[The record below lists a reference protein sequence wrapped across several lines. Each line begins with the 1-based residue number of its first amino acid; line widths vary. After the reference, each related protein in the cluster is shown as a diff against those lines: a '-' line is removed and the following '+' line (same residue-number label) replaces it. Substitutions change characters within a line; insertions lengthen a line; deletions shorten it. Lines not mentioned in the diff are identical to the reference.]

1 MRIKLAH
8 LFKSML
14 SKINPSELW
23 LPGISVDCVIFGFHE
38 NQLKVLLLKF
48 IKSPVWALPGGFVGL
63 EEDVDQA
70 AARVLYERTGLTDI
84 FLEQFYTFGD
94 LARNY
99 RATEEHRDVN
109 NAMGRSEDE
118 VSWLS
123 KRYITIG
130 YYALVDYSK
139 VVVNPGDISDAAE
152 WVDVASLPKLFLDH
166 NRIVIKAL
174 DSLRKSLD
182 EKLIAF
188 ELLAETFTMSELQV
202 VYETILGK
210 RLVRTNF
217 QRKILSL
224 EILDRIEKKYS
235 GGAHKAPYLYRL
247 KS

>member
-1 MRIKLAH
+1 LA
-8 LFKSML
+8 
-14 SKINPSELW
+14 
-23 LPGISVDCVIFGFHE
+23 
-38 NQLKVLLLKF
+38 
-48 IKSPVWALPGGFVGL
+48 GGFVGL

-70 AARVLYERTGLTDI
+70 AARILEERTGLTEI

-99 RATEEHRDVN
+99 RAVDEHRDVN
-109 NAMGRSEDE
+109 NAMGGSSDKLAWVDQRF
-118 VSWLS
+118 V
-123 KRYITIG
+123 TIG

-139 VVVNPGDISDAAE
+139 VVVNPSGVSDASE
-152 WVDVASLPKLFLDH
+152 WMDVTALPKLFLDH
-166 NRIVIKAL
+166 NRIVLKAL
-174 DSLRKSLD
+174 ESLRRSLD
-182 EKLIAF
+182 EKLVAF
-188 ELLAETFTMSELQV
+188 ELLGDTFTMSELQV

-224 EILDRIEKKYS
+224 DILERIEKKYT

>member
-1 MRIKLAH
+1 MGVEAQ
-8 LFKSML
+8 
-14 SKINPSELW
+14 W

-48 IKSPVWALPGGFVGL
+48 KKSPVWALAGGFVGV

-70 AARVLYERTGLTDI
+70 AQRILEERTGLTDI
-84 FLEQFYTFGD
+84 YLEQFYTFGD

-109 NAMGRSEDE
+109 AAMGRSDED

-139 VVVNPGDISDAAE
+139 VQVNPSGLSDASE
-152 WVDVASLPKLFLDH
+152 WMDVSALPKLFLDH

-174 DSLRKSLD
+174 ESLRRNLD
-182 EKLIAF
+182 EKLVAF
-188 ELLAETFTMSELQV
+188 ELLGDTFTMSELQM

-224 EILDRIEKKYS
+224 EILERIEKKYT

-247 KS
+247 KK

>member
-1 MRIKLAH
+1 MEKQAQ
-8 LFKSML
+8 
-14 SKINPSELW
+14 W

-38 NQLKVLLLKF
+38 NSLKVLLLKF
-48 IKSPVWALPGGFVGL
+48 KNTPVWALAGGFVGP

-70 AARVLYERTGLTDI
+70 AQRILAERTGLSDI

-99 RATEEHRDVN
+99 RAVDEHRDVN
-109 NAMGRSEDE
+109 NAMGGSPMKIDWMDQRF
-118 VSWLS
+118 
-123 KRYITIG
+123 ITIG

-139 VVVNPGDISDAAE
+139 VVVNPGGVSDASE
-152 WVDVASLPKLFLDH
+152 WIDVSALPKLFLDH
-166 NRIVIKAL
+166 NRIVLKAL
-174 DSLRKSLD
+174 ESLRRNLD
-182 EKLIAF
+182 EKLVAF
-188 ELLAETFTMSELQV
+188 ELLGDTFTMSDLQM

-224 EILDRIEKKYS
+224 DILERIEKKYT

-247 KS
+247 KK

>member
-1 MRIKLAH
+1 MGVEAQ
-8 LFKSML
+8 
-14 SKINPSELW
+14 W

-48 IKSPVWALPGGFVGL
+48 KKSPVWALAGGFVGV

-70 AARVLYERTGLTDI
+70 AARILEERTGLTDI
-84 FLEQFYTFGD
+84 YLEQFYTFGD

-109 NAMGRSEDE
+109 AARGRSEE
-118 VSWLS
+118 EFAWLS

-139 VVVNPGDISDAAE
+139 VHVNPSGLSDASE
-152 WVDVASLPKLFLDH
+152 WMDVSALPKLFLDH

-174 DSLRKSLD
+174 EALRQRLD
-182 EKLIAF
+182 DKLVAF
-188 ELLAETFTMSELQV
+188 ELLGDTFTMSELQV

-224 EILDRIEKKYS
+224 DILERIEKKYT

>member
-1 MRIKLAH
+1 
-8 LFKSML
+8 
-14 SKINPSELW
+14 
-23 LPGISVDCVIFGFHE
+23 
-38 NQLKVLLLKF
+38 
-48 IKSPVWALPGGFVGL
+48 VWALPGGFVGL

-70 AARVLYERTGLTDI
+70 AARVLHERTGLTDI

-109 NAMGRSEDE
+109 SAMGRSEEE

-139 VVVNPGDISDAAE
+139 VVVNPGDISDKAE

-166 NRIVIKAL
+166 NRIVLKAL

-188 ELLAETFTMSELQV
+188 ELLAETFTMSELQI

-224 EILDRIEKKYS
+224 DILDRIEKKYS

-247 KS
+247 KR

>member
-1 MRIKLAH
+1 MEQK
-8 LFKSML
+8 
-14 SKINPSELW
+14 EQW

-38 NQLKVLLLKF
+38 NSLKVLLLKF
-48 IKSPVWALPGGFVGL
+48 KKTPVWALAGGFVGP

-70 AARVLYERTGLTDI
+70 AQRILAERTGLSDI
-84 FLEQFYTFGD
+84 YLEQFYTFGD

-99 RATEEHRDVN
+99 RAVDEHRDIN
-109 NAMGRSEDE
+109 NAMGGSP
-118 VSWLS
+118 S
-123 KRYITIG
+123 KIEWVDQRFITIG

-139 VVVNPGDISDAAE
+139 VVVNPGGVSDASE
-152 WVDVASLPKLFLDH
+152 WMDVSALPKLFLDH
-166 NRIVIKAL
+166 NRIVLKAL
-174 DSLRKSLD
+174 ESLRRNLD
-182 EKLIAF
+182 EKLVAF
-188 ELLAETFTMSELQV
+188 ELLGDTFTMSDLQM

-224 EILDRIEKKYS
+224 EILERIEKKYT

>member
-1 MRIKLAH
+1 MQQ
-8 LFKSML
+8 
-14 SKINPSELW
+14 W

-48 IKSPVWALPGGFVGL
+48 QKTEVWALAGGFVGG

-70 AARVLYERTGLTDI
+70 AARVLYERTGLSDI
-84 FLEQFYTFGD
+84 YLEQFYTFGD
-94 LARNY
+94 LERNV
-99 RATEEHRDVN
+99 RAKEEHHDIN
-109 NAMGRSEDE
+109 EAMGNPIADL
-118 VSWLS
+118 SWLS

-139 VVVNPGDISDAAE
+139 VIVNPGDFSDAAD
-152 WVDVASLPKLFLDH
+152 WVDVGSLPKLFLDH
-166 NRIVIKAL
+166 TKIIERAL
-174 DSLRKSLD
+174 QSLRQSLD
-182 EKLIAF
+182 EKLVAF
-188 ELLAETFTMSELQV
+188 ELLGETFTMSEIQS

-210 RLVRTNF
+210 KLVRTNF

-224 EILDRIEKKYS
+224 EILTRIEKKFT

>member
-1 MRIKLAH
+1 MEKQAQ
-8 LFKSML
+8 
-14 SKINPSELW
+14 W

-38 NQLKVLLLKF
+38 NSLKVLLLKF
-48 IKSPVWALPGGFVGL
+48 KNTPVWALAGGFVGP

-70 AARVLYERTGLTDI
+70 AQRILAERTGLSDI

-99 RATEEHRDVN
+99 RAVDEHRDVN
-109 NAMGRSEDE
+109 NAMGGSPMKIDWMDQRF
-118 VSWLS
+118 
-123 KRYITIG
+123 ITIG

-139 VVVNPGDISDAAE
+139 VVVNPGGVSDASE
-152 WVDVASLPKLFLDH
+152 WMDVSALPKLFLDH
-166 NRIVIKAL
+166 NRIVLKAL
-174 DSLRKSLD
+174 ESLRRNLD
-182 EKLIAF
+182 EKLVAF
-188 ELLAETFTMSELQV
+188 ELLGDTFTMSDLQM

-224 EILDRIEKKYS
+224 DILERIEKKYT

-247 KS
+247 KK

>member
-1 MRIKLAH
+1 MGFEAKYL
-8 LFKSML
+8 
-14 SKINPSELW
+14 PS
-23 LPGISVDCVIFGFHE
+23 ISVDCVIFGFHE

-48 IKSPVWALPGGFVGL
+48 KKSPVWALAGGFVGL

-70 AARVLYERTGLTDI
+70 AQRILEERTGLTDI

-94 LARNY
+94 MARNY
-99 RATEEHRDVN
+99 RAVDEHRDVTE
-109 NAMGRSEDE
+109 AMGGE
-118 VSWLS
+118 VDKLDFVDQ
-123 KRYITIG
+123 RFITIG

-139 VVVNPGDISDAAE
+139 VQVSPSGLSDASE
-152 WVDVASLPKLFLDH
+152 WMDVSALPKLFLDH

-174 DSLRKSLD
+174 ESLRRSLD
-182 EKLIAF
+182 EKLVAF
-188 ELLAETFTMSELQV
+188 ELLGDTFTMSELQL

-224 EILDRIEKKYS
+224 EILERIEKKYT

>member
-1 MRIKLAH
+1 
-8 LFKSML
+8 ML
-14 SKINPSELW
+14 SRFKQTELW

-38 NQLKVLLLKF
+38 NQLKVLLLQF
-48 IKSPVWALPGGFVGL
+48 HNTHVWSLAGGFVGV

-84 FLEQFYTFGD
+84 YLEQFYTFGD
-94 LARNY
+94 LERNV
-99 RATEEHRDVN
+99 RAAEEHRDVTA
-109 NAMGRSEDE
+109 AMGSPDDDL
-118 VSWLS
+118 SWLA

-139 VVVNPGDISDAAE
+139 VVVNPGDISDAAD
-152 WVDVASLPKLFLDH
+152 WVDVSSLPKLFLDH
-166 NRIVIKAL
+166 TNIVNKAL
-174 DSLRKSLD
+174 EAMRQSLD

-188 ELLAETFTMSELQV
+188 ELLGDTFTMSEIQA

-210 RLVRTNF
+210 KIVRTNF
-217 QRKILSL
+217 QRKMLSL
-224 EILDRIEKKYS
+224 DILDRIEKKFT

>member
-1 MRIKLAH
+1 MEKQAQ
-8 LFKSML
+8 
-14 SKINPSELW
+14 W

-38 NQLKVLLLKF
+38 NSLKVLLLKF
-48 IKSPVWALPGGFVGL
+48 KNTPVWALAGGFVGP

-70 AARVLYERTGLTDI
+70 AQRILAERTGLSDI

-99 RATEEHRDVN
+99 RAVDEHRDVN
-109 NAMGRSEDE
+109 NAMGGSPMKIDWMDQRF
-118 VSWLS
+118 
-123 KRYITIG
+123 ITIG

-139 VVVNPGDISDAAE
+139 VVVNPGGVSDASE
-152 WVDVASLPKLFLDH
+152 WIDVSALPKLFLDH
-166 NRIVIKAL
+166 NRIVLKAL
-174 DSLRKSLD
+174 ESLRRNLD
-182 EKLIAF
+182 EKLVAF
-188 ELLAETFTMSELQV
+188 ELLGDTFTMSDLQM

-224 EILDRIEKKYS
+224 EILERIEKKYT

-247 KS
+247 KK

>member
-1 MRIKLAH
+1 MGFEAQ
-8 LFKSML
+8 
-14 SKINPSELW
+14 W
-23 LPGISVDCVIFGFHE
+23 LPSISVDCVIFGFNE

-48 IKSPVWALPGGFVGL
+48 KKSPVWALAGGFVGF
-63 EEDVDQA
+63 EEDVDHA
-70 AARVLYERTGLTDI
+70 AQRILEERTGLNNI
-84 FLEQFYTFGD
+84 YLEQFYTFGD

-109 NAMGRSEDE
+109 SAMGRSEEE

-130 YYALVDYSK
+130 YYALVDFSK
-139 VVVNPGDISDAAE
+139 VQVNPGELSDASE
-152 WVDVASLPKLFLDH
+152 WMDVSALPKLFLDH
-166 NRIVIKAL
+166 NRIIIKAL
-174 DSLRKSLD
+174 ESMRRSLD
-182 EKLIAF
+182 EKLVAF
-188 ELLAETFTMSELQV
+188 ELLGDMFTMSELQL

>member
-1 MRIKLAH
+1 
-8 LFKSML
+8 ML
-14 SKINPSELW
+14 SRFKQIDLW

-48 IKSPVWALPGGFVGL
+48 HNTHVWSLAGGFVGV
-63 EEDVDQA
+63 EENVDQA

-84 FLEQFYTFGD
+84 YLEQFYTFGD
-94 LARNY
+94 LARND
-99 RATEEHRDVN
+99 RAAEEHRDVTI
-109 NAMGRSEDE
+109 AMGSPDDDL
-118 VSWLS
+118 SWLA

-139 VVVNPGDISDAAE
+139 VVVNPGDISDAAD
-152 WVDVASLPKLFLDH
+152 WVDIAALPHLFLDH
-166 NRIVIKAL
+166 NKIVNKAL
-174 DSLRKSLD
+174 EAMRRSLD

-188 ELLAETFTMSELQV
+188 ELLGETFTMSEIQA

-210 RLVRTNF
+210 KIVRTNF

-224 EILDRIEKKYS
+224 EILDRIEKKFT

>member
-1 MRIKLAH
+1 MEKQ
-8 LFKSML
+8 
-14 SKINPSELW
+14 EQW

-38 NQLKVLLLKF
+38 NSLKVLLLKF
-48 IKSPVWALPGGFVGL
+48 KKTPVWALAGGFVGP

-70 AARVLYERTGLTDI
+70 AQRILAERTGLSDI

-99 RATEEHRDVN
+99 RAVDEHRDVN
-109 NAMGRSEDE
+109 NAMGGSP
-118 VSWLS
+118 S
-123 KRYITIG
+123 KIEWVDQRFITIG

-139 VVVNPGDISDAAE
+139 VVVNPGGVSDASE
-152 WVDVASLPKLFLDH
+152 WMDVAALPKLFLDH
-166 NRIVIKAL
+166 NRIVLKAL
-174 DSLRKSLD
+174 ESLRRNLD
-182 EKLIAF
+182 EKLVAF
-188 ELLAETFTMSELQV
+188 ELLGDTFTMSDLQM

-224 EILDRIEKKYS
+224 DILVRIEKKYT

-247 KS
+247 KK